1 MTILFLLRHGFF
13 RATKNGPNILRESKK
28 NMAGVINVSLLL
40 QLTKGKKIV
49 CFFIIFIIL
58 ISMMMNV
65 ILFMKIL
72 FLFVISI
79 RN

>member
-1 MTILFLLRHGFF
+1 
-13 RATKNGPNILRESKK
+13 
-28 NMAGVINVSLLL
+28 MAGVINVSLLL